1 MLISMQI
8 NYGGQ
13 KLLYKHFNCRDHSIL
28 SINVRILEKKYHQR
42 KLGTAFTYGCNE
54 WCWKCG
60 ESFKFTVYQ
69 Y

>member
-54 WCWKCG
+54 
-60 ESFKFTVYQ
+60 
-69 Y
+69 